1 MAIKSIEEIMGA
13 VRARVGE
20 DTSDEALA
28 FVEDIHDTLN
38 SLSSAEDWK
47 QKYEKNDAE
56 WRAKYKERFFN
67 PEKPAEP
74 EPAAEQQEPAEKLT
88 FDKLFDG
95 GNNNG

>member
-1 MAIKSIEEIMGA
+1 MAIKTIDEIMGA

-20 DTSDEALA
+20 DTSDETLA

-38 SLSSAEDWK
+38 SLASAEDWK

-67 PEKPAEP
+67 PDKPADPEP
-74 EPAAEQQEPAEKLT
+74 EDKAEPPEKLT
-88 FDKLFDG
+88 FDKLFE
-95 GNNNG
+95 